1 MCDSC
6 NSMMELCN
14 TSAGKHPHLCT
25 QQVYVLKLKI
35 MNSGK
40 VLVGILASLAAG
52 AAIGILFAPEKG
64 TLTRKK
70 ISSKKDELE
79 GKIDTLLTGVAE
91 KYDKISGEVKS
102 LAKAG
107 TEKTEQFLK
116 EVAANGNKL

>member
-1 MCDSC
+1 
-6 NSMMELCN
+6 
-14 TSAGKHPHLCT
+14 
-25 QQVYVLKLKI
+25 

-70 ISSKKDELE
+70 ISDKKDEFSSELE
-79 GKIDTLLTGVAE
+79 EKFNLLVTGVTE
-91 KYDKISGEVKS
+91 KYDKVSSDVKA

-107 TEKTEQFLK
+107 TEKAEQLLK
-116 EVAANGNKL
+116 DAAANGVKL